1 VSDPTKSTKK
11 TFAGI
16 IGAPLALLVLWMLPL
31 GMEASAQH
39 AIAVVGFLIVLWL
52 TEAVDHGIAA
62 LAGCY
67 LFWSLGVTEFRTAFA
82 GFTQDTP
89 WFLYGAMMIAA
100 GASKTGLAKR
110 IAWGLMSLV
119 GTSFER
125 LFLAVITMSFL
136 MTLIVPSGLA
146 QVATVAPILIG
157 LVAALGLGPGSNVG
171 RSLFATLSC
180 TAGLFNKMV
189 LQGAASLT
197 GRGLI
202 VNITQTEVFWSDWAL
217 AFLPAIPLSILGIW
231 RAVLWLYPPEP
242 VQMEHGRKYLRE
254 NLEKLG
260 PWSAEEKRA
269 FALIL
274 LALGLWATDR
284 LHHASP
290 ALVGIGVGL
299 LLCVP
304 KLGVLENADIRRVNF
319 LPILFVGGA
328 LSMSSVLLD
337 TGALSFLTGW
347 MTRGLSPLF
356 SNFTEATAVL
366 YWSAFVYHF
375 FLGSELPMLSTSMPA
390 VIQFAAANG
399 LNPVASGMVW
409 TFAASAQ
416 VFVYQ
421 SAVLILGYSYGYY
434 RPKDLFKIG
443 GTLAVVEFLILMLL
457 VTFYWPLI
465 GLA

>member
-1 VSDPTKSTKK
+1 
-11 TFAGI
+11 
-16 IGAPLALLVLWMLPL
+16 ML
-31 GMEASAQH
+31 
-39 AIAVVGFLIVLWL
+39 
-52 TEAVDHGIAA
+52 IAA
-62 LAGCY
+62 A
-67 LFWSLGVTEFRTAFA
+67 
-82 GFTQDTP
+82 
-89 WFLYGAMMIAA
+89 
-100 GASKTGLAKR
+100 ASKTGLARR
-110 IAWGLMSLV
+110 IAWGLMALV

-136 MTLIVPSGLA
+136 MNFVVPSGLG
-146 QVATVAPILIG
+146 QIATIAPILIG
-157 LVAALGLGPGSNVG
+157 LVAAFGLGPKSNIG

-180 TAGLFNKMV
+180 TAGLFNKMI
-189 LQGAASLT
+189 LAGSASLL

-202 VNITQTEVFWSDWAL
+202 VNITGTEVFWSDWAI
-217 AFLPAIPLSILGIW
+217 AFLPAIPLSIIAIW
-231 RAVLWLYPPEP
+231 RVVLWLYPPEP
-242 VQMEHGRKYLRE
+242 LQIERGREYLRE
-254 NLEKLG
+254 NIKKLG
-260 PWSAEEKRA
+260 PWTPEEKRA

-304 KLGVLENADIRRVNF
+304 KLGALDTSDIRQVNF
-319 LPILFVGGA
+319 LPILFVGGV
-328 LSMSSVLLD
+328 LSMSSVLVE
-337 TGALSFLTGW
+337 TGALSLLTEG

-366 YWSAFVYHF
+366 YWGAFVYHL
-375 FLGSELPMLSTSMPA
+375 FLGSELSMLSTSMPA
-390 VIQFAAANG
+390 VIQFAVANN

-421 SAVLILGYSYGYY
+421 SAVLILGYSYGYFE
-434 RPKDLFKIG
+434 PKDLVKIG
-443 GTLAVVEFLILMLL
+443 GTLAIVEFAILLLI
-457 VTFYWPLI
+457 VTFYWPLL

>member
-1 VSDPTKSTKK
+1 MSVPTKNKGK
-11 TFAGI
+11 TLAGI
-16 IGAPLALLVLWMLPL
+16 IGAPVALLALWVLPL
-31 GMEASAQH
+31 GMDARAQH
-39 AIAVVGFLIVLWL
+39 ALAVVGFLIVLWL

-67 LFWSLGVTEFRTAFA
+67 LFWFLGVTEFRTAFS
-82 GFTQDTP
+82 GFAQDTP

-100 GASKTGLAKR
+100 VASKTGLAKR

-125 LFLAVITMSFL
+125 LFLATITISFL
-136 MTLIVPSGLA
+136 MNFVVPSGLA

-157 LVAALGLGPGSNVG
+157 LVAAFGLAPGSNIG
-171 RSLFATLSC
+171 RCLFTTLSC
-180 TAGLFNKMV
+180 TAGLFNKMI
-189 LQGAASLT
+189 LAGAASLL
-197 GRGLI
+197 GRGII
-202 VNITQTEVFWSDWAL
+202 VNITGTEVFWSDWL
-217 AFLPAIPLSILGIW
+217 IAFLPAIPLSILAIW

-242 VQMEHGRKYLRE
+242 LQMERGREYLRE
-254 NLEKLG
+254 NLLKLG
-260 PWSAEEKRA
+260 PWTTEEKRA

-299 LLCVP
+299 LLCMP
-304 KLGVLENADIRRVNF
+304 KLGVLETSDIRQVNF
-319 LPILFVGGA
+319 LPILFVGGV
-328 LSMSSVLLD
+328 LSMSSVLVES
-337 TGALSFLTGW
+337 GALDLLTGL
-347 MTRGLSPLF
+347 MTRVLSPLF
-356 SNFTEATAVL
+356 SNFIEGAAVL
-366 YWSAFVYHF
+366 YWSAFVYHL
-375 FLGSELPMLSTSMPA
+375 FLGSELSMLSTSMPA
-390 VIQFAAANG
+390 VIHFAAANN

-434 RPKDLFKIG
+434 QPKDLFKIG